1 MSVIELSFNNH
12 MEREDYLGP
21 LFVHSWK
28 DSKFFP
34 GSNQSIPGVLWRR
47 MSLAFIGGNSEKLCR
62 ENTFVFAYGGSFTS
76 MVIICLGKEDL
87 VLLLSF
93 RQGTGYV
100 QPSPFSALSLGSEQ
114 TFPTVPVGAS

>member
-1 MSVIELSFNNH
+1 
-12 MEREDYLGP
+12 
-21 LFVHSWK
+21 
-28 DSKFFP
+28 
-34 GSNQSIPGVLWRR
+34 
-47 MSLAFIGGNSEKLCR
+47 MSLTFIGGNSEKLCR
-62 ENTFVFAYGGSFTS
+62 ENTYVFAYGGGFTS
-76 MVIICLGKEDL
+76 MVILCLGKEEL